1 MYYVI
6 DNFKKAT
13 IAQGYFESLIL
24 PYVYAIVPL
33 KVRQIR
39 NDFFKP
45 TFPATAADFV
55 YISE

>member
-6 DNFKKAT
+6 DNVKKAT
-13 IAQGYFESLIL
+13 IEQGYFESLIL

-45 TFPATAADFV
+45 TFLPKN
-55 YISE
+55 E